1 MNRQLRSLTSTL
13 AVCAAFSS
21 VSAQANSENAAA
33 SPFPGSAVGTY
44 RGVSFEE
51 RSYVAARWSGV
62 HGRYEERVPDAP
74 AVYASPC
81 HGGNTRGAEQLG
93 FFALGTLLNPVGWL
107 IAPIVVPIAVVAAV
121 ATSIDNERCRR
132 TR

>member
-1 MNRQLRSLTSTL
+1 MNRQLRSLTSIL
-13 AVCAAFSS
+13 AVSAALAS

-33 SPFPGSAVGTY
+33 SPFPASAVGTY

-51 RSYVAARWSGV
+51 RSWVAARWSGV

-81 HGGNTRGAEQLG
+81 QGGNARGSDQLAH
-93 FFALGTLLNPVGWL
+93 FAIGT
-107 IAPIVVPIAVVAAV
+107 
-121 ATSIDNERCRR
+121 
-132 TR
+132 